1 MFPLPVARSP
11 IGCRLERRG
20 RSHEKTSLQRMVEVG
35 KKTEL
40 GPEERTPERT
50 RPSGAEKPGGRGRG
64 LGGNSRPPSAP
75 IATMARSGRWAMPQD
90 SRDTGVRGVSG
101 PSDPDEEPFGE
112 LRHKDRWCY
121 YMEGMNEGESVRKA
135 AWRCGINREAAF
147 NWRQRF
153 LTLPEAV
160 TARHETGIVEA
171 DETSFWS
178 PSKDRGI
185 FRGFRGTGTVPGSDS
200 SPGRPRPLGSHCG
213 GDPSGGQP
221 SGH

>member
-101 PSDPDEEPFGE
+101 PSDPDEEPFGRAPPQGPLAFLHGRDE
-112 LRHKDRWCY
+112 RGRVGQKGGLALRDQQGSRLQLAATIPDTSRGGHGPARDRDRRSRRDLLL
-121 YMEGMNEGESVRKA
+121 ESFK
-135 AWRCGINREAAF
+135 G
-147 NWRQRF
+147 
-153 LTLPEAV
+153 
-160 TARHETGIVEA
+160 
-171 DETSFWS
+171 
-178 PSKDRGI
+178 
-185 FRGFRGTGTVPGSDS
+185 
-200 SPGRPRPLGSHCG
+200 
-213 GDPSGGQP
+213 
-221 SGH
+221 